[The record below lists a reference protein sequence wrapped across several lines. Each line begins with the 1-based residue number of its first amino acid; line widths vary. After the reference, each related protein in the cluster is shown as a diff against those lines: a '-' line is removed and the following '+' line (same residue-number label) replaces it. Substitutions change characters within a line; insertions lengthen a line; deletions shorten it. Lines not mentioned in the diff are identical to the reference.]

1 VTTLSSTYTYK
12 FLRASWGVRIV
23 LTAEA
28 RGGAPDP
35 GAVAVADDLYVL
47 DATESHEL
55 TPEQVA
61 MLGRGLGLVAS
72 EVLAGAPERPVTVV
86 VRVVEHNF
94 IDYQD
99 EGMAAAILGWAIAE
113 FGLAPREIPVTFD
126 ESAGRYAFDFHAVH
140 PAS

>member
-1 VTTLSSTYTYK
+1 MSSTYTYK

-35 GAVAVADDLYVL
+35 DAVAVADGLYLL
-47 DATESHEL
+47 DATESREL
-55 TPEQVA
+55 TPEQLA

-72 EVLAGAPERPVTVV
+72 EVLAGASERPVTVV
-86 VRVVEHNF
+86 VRVVEHNV

-99 EGMAAAILGWAIAE
+99 EGMAAAVLGWAIAE
-113 FGLAPREIPVTFD
+113 FGLAPREIPVIFD
-126 ESAGRYAFDFHAVH
+126 KSAGRYAFDFDAVH
-140 PAS
+140 PSG

>member
-1 VTTLSSTYTYK
+1 MSSTYTYK

-35 GAVAVADDLYVL
+35 GAVAVVDGLYVL
-47 DATESHEL
+47 DATESHKL
-55 TPEQVA
+55 TPEQLA

-72 EVLAGAPERPVTVV
+72 EVLAVAPQRPVTVV

-94 IDYQD
+94 VDYQD
-99 EGMAAAILGWAIAE
+99 EGMAAAVLGWAIAE
-113 FGLAPREIPVTFD
+113 VGLAPREIPVAFD
-126 ESAGRYAFDFHAVH
+126 ESAGRYAFDFDAVD
-140 PAS
+140 PTG